1 MLHSSTLHSV
11 RVEDETSIGRV
22 YSKDAQLVP
31 GLGLKRATL
40 KTRSLDNS
48 TVTLESMTMQRVHL
62 AKATREQVMDYF
74 HNTWELTTALFT
86 GLKTDAGF
94 YAVPDLLRRRLIF
107 YFGHP
112 AALYANKLHQAGL
125 IGKFISQ

>member
-1 MLHSSTLHSV
+1 
-11 RVEDETSIGRV
+11 
-22 YSKDAQLVP
+22 
-31 GLGLKRATL
+31 
-40 KTRSLDNS
+40 
-48 TVTLESMTMQRVHL
+48 MTMQRVHL

-74 HNTWELTTALFT
+74 RNTWELTTALFT
-86 GLKTDAGF
+86 GLKTDAAF

-125 IGKFISQ
+125 IGE

>member
-1 MLHSSTLHSV
+1 MLHSSTLHAV

-31 GLGLKRATL
+31 GLGRKRASL
-40 KTRSLDNS
+40 QTRTLDNS
-48 TVTLESMTMQRVHL
+48 NVTLESMTMQRVHL

-74 HNTWELTTALFT
+74 RNTWELTTALFT
-86 GLKTDAGF
+86 GLKTDAAF

-125 IGKFISQ
+125 IGE